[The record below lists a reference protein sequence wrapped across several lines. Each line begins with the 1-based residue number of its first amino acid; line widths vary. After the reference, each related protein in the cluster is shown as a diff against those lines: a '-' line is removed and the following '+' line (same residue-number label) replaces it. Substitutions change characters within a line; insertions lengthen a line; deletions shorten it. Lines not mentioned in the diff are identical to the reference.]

1 MSQGLH
7 VALTVVEILA
17 LVIAVAVYLIIFARQ
32 LGSISDSAWQA
43 SVRVRATEEQLREL
57 GTAAAEI
64 NSTLDELHVALSPVA
79 EKAASQ
85 AVRR

>member
-32 LGSISDSAWQA
+32 LGSISESAWQA
-43 SVRVRATEEQLREL
+43 SVRLRATEEQLREL

>member
-17 LVIAVAVYLIIFARQ
+17 LVIAVAVYLVIFARQ
-32 LGSISDSAWQA
+32 LGSISDSAWHA
-43 SVRVRATEEQLREL
+43 SVLVRATEEQLREL